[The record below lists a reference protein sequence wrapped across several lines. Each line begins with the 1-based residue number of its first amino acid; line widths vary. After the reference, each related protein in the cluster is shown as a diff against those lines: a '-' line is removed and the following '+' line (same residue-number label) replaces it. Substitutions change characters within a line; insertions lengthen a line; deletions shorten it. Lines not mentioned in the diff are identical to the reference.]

1 MVMNIKEIKELA
13 KKFTPEQIEECIDQ
27 TLKIGKPTLE
37 GCEVTGDTM
46 EVLNTLA
53 KAETVR
59 ELMEQG
65 MSEVEAI
72 RELARRIR
80 RLQGAER

>member
-1 MVMNIKEIKELA
+1 MNIKEIKELA
-13 KKFTPEQIEECIDQ
+13 KRFTPEQIEKCIDQ
-27 TLKIGKPTLE
+27 TLKIGKPTLK
-37 GCEVTGDTM
+37 GCEVSGNVVD
-46 EVLNTLA
+46 VLNTLA

-65 MSEVEAI
+65 MTEVEAI

-80 RLQGAER
+80 KLQGAEK

>member
-1 MVMNIKEIKELA
+1 MNIKEIKELA
-13 KKFTPEQIEECIDQ
+13 KKFTPEQLELCINQ
-27 TLKIGKPTLE
+27 TLKMGKPQLE
-37 GCEVTGDTM
+37 GCEVSGDVV

-53 KAETVR
+53 KAQTVK

-65 MSEVEAI
+65 MTEIEAI

-80 RLQGAER
+80 KIQGSE

>member
-1 MVMNIKEIKELA
+1 MNIKEIKELA
-13 KKFTPEQIEECIDQ
+13 KKFTPEQIESCIQ
-27 TLKIGKPTLE
+27 ETLKIGKPTLE
-37 GCEVTGDTM
+37 GCDVSGDTL
-46 EVLNTLA
+46 EILNTLA

-65 MSEVEAI
+65 MTEIEAI

-80 RLQGAER
+80 KLQGAEK

>member
-1 MVMNIKEIKELA
+1 MNIKEIKELA
-13 KKFTPEQIEECIDQ
+13 KRFTPEEIELCIDQ
-27 TLKIGKPTLE
+27 TLKIGKPTLK
-37 GCEVTGDTM
+37 GCEVSGDII
-46 EVLNTLA
+46 EILNTLA

-65 MSEVEAI
+65 MTEVEAI

-80 RLQGAER
+80 KIQGAEK

>member
-1 MVMNIKEIKELA
+1 MNIKEIKELA
-13 KKFTPEQIEECIDQ
+13 KKFTPEQIEGCIQ
-27 TLKIGKPTLE
+27 ETLKIGKPTLE
-37 GCEVTGDTM
+37 GCDVSGDTL
-46 EVLNTLA
+46 EILNTLA

-65 MSEVEAI
+65 MTEIEAI

-80 RLQGAER
+80 KLQGAEK

>member
-1 MVMNIKEIKELA
+1 MNIKEIKELA
-13 KKFTPEQIEECIDQ
+13 KRFTPEEIELCINQ
-27 TLKIGKPTLE
+27 TLKIGKPTLK
-37 GCEVTGDTM
+37 GCEVSGDII
-46 EVLNTLA
+46 EILNTLA

-65 MSEVEAI
+65 MTEVEAI

-80 RLQGAER
+80 KIQGAEK